1 MPVRFKT
8 STLLVVTTLASFGLM
23 AAGLVYRAAPDGSKS
38 AFLFLSLSLMNAL
51 APLLAIGLRILI
63 SKLLNRHRT
72 DSKYSIDG

>member
-23 AAGLVYRAAPDGSKS
+23 AAGLVYRAAPERSKS
-38 AFLFLSLSLMNAL
+38 AFLFLALTMMIVL
-51 APLLAIGLRILI
+51 APLLGIGLRILF

-72 DSKYSIDG
+72 DSKHSIDG